1 MTMTSVGTYIIIRS
15 KKAAREEAEN
25 GPQWRNLFQR
35 ETEIIYPPNIKYEEE
50 AATMNEEKSKVSFDA
65 KNHGIGLNIIISSSN
80 NINIMF
86 GLIILQI
93 ESRSKE
99 RDRSSG
105 YVRMLMSERSRGCG
119 FESRLRILD
128 GSFSRCICC
137 KIVVMFEKD
146 QQKRNQKVWRFTT
159 TARPAIWVKQPSW
172 LFEREPN

>member
-1 MTMTSVGTYIIIRS
+1 
-15 KKAAREEAEN
+15 
-25 GPQWRNLFQR
+25 
-35 ETEIIYPPNIKYEEE
+35 
-50 AATMNEEKSKVSFDA
+50 MNEEKSKVSFDA
-65 KNHGIGLNIIISSSN
+65 KNHGIGLNISISSSSIN

-99 RDRSSG
+99 RD
-105 YVRMLMSERSRGCG
+105 RSRGCG

-146 QQKRNQKVWRFTT
+146 QQKRNQKV
-159 TARPAIWVKQPSW
+159 
-172 LFEREPN
+172 